1 MHPHLIKLLSLS
13 ALTAGILAASG
24 GVRAEDAK
32 APSFKA
38 EDCCSL
44 CPAAHDA
51 KNYTTRYQQNFTT
64 LVQAQGDW
72 LFRTQEDLRTE
83 FDTTPAGYKRL
94 KQLHEAFKSK
104 GVELVIVYQPT
115 RGLVNRNKLNPA
127 EKASYDF
134 DKALRNYKT
143 MLGRFAQMGY
153 VVPDL
158 SPLTNE
164 SLPDTLP
171 AHDFYFRGDQ
181 HWTPYG
187 AQRTAKIVAEKVK
200 QLPAFADV
208 PKREFET
215 HKSGRMGKTGTL
227 HNMAGQLC
235 GTSYAIQYMD
245 QFTTE
250 PKGEAGDGDLFSD
263 SGNPEIT
270 LVGTSHSGKNYNFA
284 GFLEESIGADILNVA
299 FPGGGFEGS
308 MLQYLGSEEFQTKPP
323 KNPHLGILAAL
334 SPRSRNHLPPNDG
347 AAGQRLRR
355 QRCTDECQCHAQT
368 GQKNELM
375 VNSKNLDL
383 RNSSH
388 QVDIR
393 FADTSVKTLQATLWY
408 MNGRHEDIK
417 IDKPETS
424 DTDGRFAFELRTD
437 EDWASQNLLAV
448 EVQGPEKPGTTP
460 QKVEA
465 KNLQTQRVLRH
476 RAAYRSSR
484 AMRLPLMNCM
494 QTRTLKK
501 SYSRPPC

>member
-1 MHPHLIKLLSLS
+1 MNPQMIKLLGLS
-13 ALTAGILAASG
+13 ALTAGILAAASG
-24 GVRAEDAK
+24 ARADEIK
-32 APSFKA
+32 APTFTA
-38 EDCCSL
+38 EPCCNL

-51 KNYTTRYQQNFTT
+51 KNYVSRYQQNFTT

-83 FDTTPAGYKRL
+83 FNTTPAGYKRMQ
-94 KQLHEAFKSK
+94 QLHDAFKKK

-115 RGLVNRNKLNPA
+115 RGLVNRNKLNPQ
-127 EKASYDF
+127 EKAAF
-134 DKALRNYKT
+134 DYEKALTNYKS

-164 SLPDTLP
+164 NQPETLP

-200 QLPAFADV
+200 QIPAFADI

-215 HKSGRMGKTGTL
+215 KKSGRMGKTGTL

-250 PKGEAGDGDLFSD
+250 PKGEAGDGDLFGD
-263 SGNPEIT
+263 SGNPQIT

-284 GFLEESIGADILNVA
+284 GFLEEAIGADILNVA
-299 FPGGGFEGS
+299 FPGGGFEGA
-308 MLQYLGSEEFQTKPP
+308 MIQYLGSEEFQKNPP
-323 KNPHLGILAAL
+323 KILIWEFSPLYRLDQETIYRQMMAL
-334 SPRSRNHLPPNDG
+334 LDNNGCESKPALMSSKTALKPG
-347 AAGQRLRR
+347 
-355 QRCTDECQCHAQT
+355 
-368 GQKNELM
+368 KNELM
-375 VNSKNLDL
+375 VNSKNMDL
-383 RNSSH
+383 RNGSH
-388 QVDIR
+388 QVDIQ

-417 IDKPETS
+417 IEKPNTS
-424 DTDGRFAFELRTD
+424 ETDGRFAFQLRTD
-437 EDWASQNLLAV
+437 EDWADQNLLAL
-448 EVQGPEKPGTTP
+448 EVQGPEAGAAPL
-460 QKVEA
+460 QVEA
-465 KNLQTQRVLRH
+465 KVCKRNASPQAEQQTAQIG
-476 RAAYRSSR
+476 
-484 AMRLPLMNCM
+484 
-494 QTRTLKK
+494 Q
-501 SYSRPPC
+501 